1 MTVKVVVEYK
11 HILIYE
17 KRNSVPTKILP
28 LHVCSVRPISHKR
41 FRICCAPNT
50 LLECRV
56 SSNKLMREW
65 VVTIQDGIARRLSE
79 QAGYKTHCGMELL
92 AALQRANEANR
103 FCADCHAPDPKWISI
118 SIGCIICIECSG
130 VHRHLGTTI
139 SKVKSFELDMWDEKT
154 EVIEKIGNADVN
166 TIYEANIFQ
175 HHHEKPSAASER
187 EVRERYIYN
196 KYVCKLYKG
205 KPSVVCPIINTQN
218 KKKKSSVQILPTNER
233 YPTHNRNGSQKPP
246 IHIGSDVFSPQ
257 ISHMFSTK
265 YNPLRQGSFAFD
277 PTRRGSLA
285 TSYVGSDNHRKVSQR
300 RHSLHQSRL

>member
-1 MTVKVVVEYK
+1 MSCFTCIQVVESINTPERGVHAVTNQGTQKVVILSTDRGEVSKEEKEPTREGRLKLKTGSIAYAWMTVKVVVEYK

-187 EVRERYIYN
+187 
-196 KYVCKLYKG
+196 
-205 KPSVVCPIINTQN
+205 
-218 KKKKSSVQILPTNER
+218 
-233 YPTHNRNGSQKPP
+233 
-246 IHIGSDVFSPQ
+246 
-257 ISHMFSTK
+257 
-265 YNPLRQGSFAFD
+265 
-277 PTRRGSLA
+277 
-285 TSYVGSDNHRKVSQR
+285 
-300 RHSLHQSRL
+300 